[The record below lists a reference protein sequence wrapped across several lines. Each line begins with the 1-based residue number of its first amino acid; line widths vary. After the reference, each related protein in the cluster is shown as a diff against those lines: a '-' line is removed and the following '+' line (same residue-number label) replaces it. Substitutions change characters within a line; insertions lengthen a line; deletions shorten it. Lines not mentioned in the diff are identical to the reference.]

1 MNVKLSATFGK
12 SYLRIPLKKSPNIR
26 HDDALEIDWSN
37 VLAPEN
43 CSYLFG
49 NPPFIGAKYQ
59 SKKQRDQ
66 VRQIA
71 SLGGSGGSLD
81 YVCAWFIRAGE
92 YLRWSKAKI
101 GFVATNSV
109 TQGEQV
115 AQLWPILFERHK
127 LEIAFAHRTFQWL
140 SDAKGKA
147 HVHCVIIGLVARD
160 DEPKEKRLYS
170 YIELDG
176 DPAESKHSALSPY
189 LFDASKLLNRHL
201 VVEEINRPLKD
212 IKRTIIGSKP
222 IDGGYF
228 IFTEDERT
236 EFLAAEP
243 AAVEYLHPYI
253 GEDEFINGDV
263 RYILALQNAS
273 PATLRK
279 LPIVVDR
286 MNSVALYRRGD
297 IPSKKDAASG
307 KPAKK
312 RGVGTVAMA
321 VTPTKFHV
329 TVIPRG
335 PFLVIPE
342 SSSERREYVPVGW
355 LEPPTIPSNLVRIIP
370 NANLWDFALI
380 TSRMH
385 MAWLRNIGGRLKSDY
400 RYSIGIV
407 YNPFPWP
414 DADEKTHEKISIL
427 AQAILDAR
435 QNHPESNLADLYDP
449 AVMPLDLRKA
459 HTILDH
465 AVDRLYRK
473 EPFLSDR
480 ERVEHL
486 FALYEKLITPVL
498 AALAPAVKS
507 AKRRRFS

>member
-49 NPPFIGAKYQ
+49 NPPFIRAKYQ
-59 SKKQRDQ
+59 SEKQRDQ

-176 DPAESKHSALSPY
+176 DPAESKHKAL
-189 LFDASKLLNRHL
+189 
-201 VVEEINRPLKD
+201 RP
-212 IKRTIIGSKP
+212 
-222 IDGGYF
+222 
-228 IFTEDERT
+228 
-236 EFLAAEP
+236 
-243 AAVEYLHPYI
+243 V
-253 GEDEFINGDV
+253 
-263 RYILALQNAS
+263 
-273 PATLRK
+273 TL
-279 LPIVVDR
+279 
-286 MNSVALYRRGD
+286 S
-297 IPSKKDAASG
+297 
-307 KPAKK
+307 
-312 RGVGTVAMA
+312 
-321 VTPTKFHV
+321 F
-329 TVIPRG
+329 
-335 PFLVIPE
+335 
-342 SSSERREYVPVGW
+342 
-355 LEPPTIPSNLVRIIP
+355 
-370 NANLWDFALI
+370 
-380 TSRMH
+380 
-385 MAWLRNIGGRLKSDY
+385 
-400 RYSIGIV
+400 
-407 YNPFPWP
+407 
-414 DADEKTHEKISIL
+414 
-427 AQAILDAR
+427 
-435 QNHPESNLADLYDP
+435 
-449 AVMPLDLRKA
+449 
-459 HTILDH
+459 
-465 AVDRLYRK
+465 
-473 EPFLSDR
+473 
-480 ERVEHL
+480 
-486 FALYEKLITPVL
+486 
-498 AALAPAVKS
+498 
-507 AKRRRFS
+507 